1 MSIDFYF
8 NPGYRRRDNNMIEI
22 KLKFYS
28 GLAEYIENYQM
39 EEELTLKLEK
49 NESIRD
55 IITRLIPVEKLKFI
69 GLILVNKKF
78 VNLDYIVQDGDKIS
92 VLPLLN
98 GG

>member
-1 MSIDFYF
+1 
-8 NPGYRRRDNNMIEI
+8 MIEI

-28 GLAEYIENYQM
+28 GLTEYIENYQI
-39 EEELTLKLEK
+39 EEELTLKLGK

-55 IITRLIPVEKLKFI
+55 IITRFIPVEKLKFI

-78 VNLDYIVQDGDKIS
+78 VNLDYIVQDRDKIS

>member
-1 MSIDFYF
+1 
-8 NPGYRRRDNNMIEI
+8 MIEI

-28 GLAEYIENYQM
+28 GLAEYIKNYKK
-39 EEELTLKLEK
+39 EKELTIKLEK
-49 NESIRD
+49 NESIRN
-55 IITRLIPVEKLKFI
+55 IITKYIPVEKLKFI

-78 VNLDYIVQDGDKIS
+78 VNLDYIVQDGDKVS